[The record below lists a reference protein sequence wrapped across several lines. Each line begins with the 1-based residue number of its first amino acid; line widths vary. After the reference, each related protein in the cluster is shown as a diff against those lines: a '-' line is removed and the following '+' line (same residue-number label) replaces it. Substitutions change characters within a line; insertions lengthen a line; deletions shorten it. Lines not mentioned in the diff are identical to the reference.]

1 MASVIV
7 VDSELKDSIQEY
19 SQIIDN
25 IKKSQEFSTSIKS
38 FLPEKEGEEVTNKSE
53 LYNQILNVSTSEILK
68 QLTEKEFEPTFYLL
82 IYILI
87 QLSNQTEV
95 LDNEKSPIF
104 QTLLEINPQQPP
116 SLRDRK
122 SIKST
127 SILSIL
133 STIFNLLPVTS
144 NTRVFILK
152 TILNVIKTSGIDFN
166 LIQDNIGSNLIN
178 WLKETNTNEQ
188 EIKSIFWEFIKLDG
202 TFNENSLKLIK
213 NFTHTN
219 TLSTQE
225 LRELIYIALS
235 SKTVDVSFLVNNNV
249 AQALSNNKHDDKLVT
264 IFNKYIHGEIIPI
277 EEIPNGLPGQFIHS
291 KSKILSL
298 AKFFADASTS
308 SSSHDGV
315 IFKYNEIP
323 NIKSSL
329 EFEQTLV
336 EAIKAGVI
344 EGKVNQVEETFY
356 LSRVN
361 RFILAGEDN
370 TKNWENVKLVLKQW
384 QNSLNDINNIV
395 KTARENIVNNNTD

>member
-1 MASVIV
+1 M
-7 VDSELKDSIQEY
+7 
-19 SQIIDN
+19 
-25 IKKSQEFSTSIKS
+25 
-38 FLPEKEGEEVTNKSE
+38 
-53 LYNQILNVSTSEILK
+53 NVSTSENLK

-82 IYILI
+82 IYILT
-87 QLSNQTEV
+87 QLSNQNEV
-95 LDNEKSPIF
+95 LNNEKSPIF

-133 STIFNLLPVTS
+133 STVFNLLPVSST
-144 NTRVFILK
+144 TRVFILK
-152 TILNVIKTSGIDFN
+152 QILKVIKTSGIDFN

-178 WLKETNTNEQ
+178 WLKESKTNEQ
-188 EIKSIFWEFIKLDG
+188 EIKTIFWEFIKLDG
-202 TFNENSLKLIK
+202 TFSEKSLKLIK
-213 NFTHTN
+213 DFTHSN

-225 LRELIYIALS
+225 LHELIYIALS
-235 SKTVDVSFLVNNNV
+235 SKTVDVSFLVNTNV
-249 AQALSNNKHDDKLVT
+249 AQALSNNNKSGDKLVSV
-264 IFNKYIHGEIIPI
+264 FNKYVHGEIITI
-277 EEIPNGLPGQFIHS
+277 EDIPNDLPAKFIHS

-298 AKFFADASTS
+298 AKFFADSSTS
-308 SSSHDGV
+308 SSSSTNHDGI

-323 NIKSSL
+323 NVKSSL

-336 EAIKAGVI
+336 EAIKVGVI
-344 EGKVNQVEETFY
+344 EGKLNQVEETFY

-395 KTARENIVNNNTD
+395 KTARENIVNNNAN